1 MEKLPLLLL
10 HGALGSKAQFSVLKA
25 KLSIDF
31 EVFDFDFQGH
41 GGRPVESPFT
51 MDLFTDN
58 VLSFLDDNDLG
69 KVHVFGYSMGG
80 YVALNTALKHPE
92 RISKITTLGTKFD
105 WSLESAEKEI
115 KMLNPEKVEEKVPG
129 FAENLRQIHHPQDW
143 KVIMRKTAEM
153 MLGMGNGARL
163 TDEDFAQIN
172 QQVVVGIGSMDRM
185 VSFAE
190 SKHVAALLPNGR
202 LVHLEGVQHP
212 IEKIATDVLFNLGLL
227 ER

>member
-10 HGALGSKAQFSVLKA
+10 HGALGSKAQFSALKA
-25 KLSIDF
+25 KLNIDF

-41 GGRPVESPFT
+41 GGRTVESPFT

-69 KVHVFGYSMGG
+69 KVHIFGYSMGG
-80 YVALNTALKHPE
+80 YVTLNTALKLPG

-129 FAENLRQIHHPQDW
+129 
-143 KVIMRKTAEM
+143 
-153 MLGMGNGARL
+153 
-163 TDEDFAQIN
+163 
-172 QQVVVGIGSMDRM
+172 
-185 VSFAE
+185 
-190 SKHVAALLPNGR
+190 
-202 LVHLEGVQHP
+202 
-212 IEKIATDVLFNLGLL
+212 
-227 ER
+227 